1 MSSRQDKE
9 KAVNVQ
15 VLLRCRYVPRAAAD
29 FSLPL
34 SLSLARARVVGVA
47 SRTRSAVL

>member
-34 SLSLARARVVGVA
+34 SLARARVVGVA